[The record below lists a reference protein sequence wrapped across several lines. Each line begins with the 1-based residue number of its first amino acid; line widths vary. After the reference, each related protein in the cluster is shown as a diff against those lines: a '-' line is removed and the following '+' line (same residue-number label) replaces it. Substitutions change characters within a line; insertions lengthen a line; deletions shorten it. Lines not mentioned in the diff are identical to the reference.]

1 MAFFVSG
8 IANLIRIEKPWGFGY
23 AWGMDASPT
32 ILCCGGGTLGPVTP
46 LVAVARRILTV
57 YPDARIVWAGTP
69 DGPERAVVEANG
81 WPFEA
86 VPVAK
91 LPRYPSIEWI
101 RWPWRYVRAAVAAR
115 GIVAR
120 HRPSLVVGVG
130 GYMQV
135 PVMRAAAKVGIPC
148 VLHQLDAEP
157 GLANRLVAR
166 MCRSVTT
173 SFPYA
178 EPPFGMGVAWTQVPT
193 PSRFAGSSL
202 PAREEACRRLGLD
215 PSRPVVFVT
224 GGGTGAVGLN
234 RLVVAAKDRIVRV
247 SQVLHLVGRGKQE
260 AGEDGRAYHPV
271 EFFDEA
277 QMHDGYAAADV
288 VVCRGGV
295 GTLSE
300 LAGFAK
306 SAIVVPLPGSHQERN
321 VDALVDAV
329 MRVDQDAEHAA
340 ELLAAEI
347 AELLDDPI
355 CRAEMGERLRAAIPV
370 DDGSALAQ
378 RWMEAAGARR

>member
-1 MAFFVSG
+1 MNTNV
-8 IANLIRIEKPWGFGY
+8 
-23 AWGMDASPT
+23 PT

-46 LVAVARRILTV
+46 LVAVARRILAA
-57 YPDARIVWAGTP
+57 YPGARIVWAGTP

-101 RWPWRYVRAAVAAR
+101 QWPWRYAHAAIAARKIVAA
-115 GIVAR
+115 
-120 HRPSLVVGVG
+120 HRPDLVVGVG

-135 PVMRAAAKVGIPC
+135 PVMRAAAKAGIPC

-157 GLANRLVAR
+157 GLANRLMAKA
-166 MCRSVTT
+166 CRSVTT

-178 EPPFGMGVAWTQVPT
+178 VPPFGADVAWAQVPT
-193 PSRFAGSSL
+193 PSRFAGSPL
-202 PAREEACRRLGLD
+202 PPRDEACRRLGLD

-247 SQVLHLVGRGKQE
+247 SQVLHLVGKGKQE
-260 AGEDGRAYHPV
+260 AGEDGRSYHPV
-271 EFFDEA
+271 EFFDET
-277 QMHDGYAAADV
+277 QMRDGYAAADV

-300 LAGFAK
+300 LAGYAK
-306 SAIVVPLPGSHQERN
+306 AAIVVPLPRSQQERN
-321 VDALVDAV
+321 ADVLADAV
-329 MRVDQDAEHAA
+329 MRVDQEGEGASER
-340 ELLAAEI
+340 LAAHI
-347 AELLDDPI
+347 AELLEDPV
-355 CRAEMGERLRAAIPV
+355 CRKQMGERLHAALPV
-370 DDGSALAQ
+370 DDGSTLAE
-378 RWMEAAGARR
+378 RWMGIVERRA

>member
-1 MAFFVSG
+1 
-8 IANLIRIEKPWGFGY
+8 
-23 AWGMDASPT
+23 MDASPT

-46 LVAVARRILTV
+46 LVAVARRILAAH
-57 YPDARIVWAGTP
+57 PDARIVWAGTP

-91 LPRYPSIEWI
+91 LPRYPSIAWVL
-101 RWPWRYVRAAVAAR
+101 WPWRYIRAAVVAR

-135 PVMRAAAKVGIPC
+135 PVMRAAAKDGIPC

-157 GLANRLVAR
+157 GLSNRLMAR
-166 MCRSVTT
+166 LCRSVTT
-173 SFPYA
+173 TFPYA
-178 EPPFGMGVAWTQVPT
+178 SPPFGADVASAQAPT
-193 PSRFAGSSL
+193 PSRFAGSPL
-202 PAREEACRRLGLD
+202 PPREEACRRLGLD
-215 PSRPVVFVT
+215 PARPVVFVT

-247 SQVLHLVGRGKQE
+247 SQVLHLVGKGKQE
-260 AGEDGRAYHPV
+260 AGVDGRSYHPV

-277 QMHDGYAAADV
+277 QMRDGYAAADV

-300 LAGFAK
+300 LAGYAK
-306 SAIVVPLPGSHQERN
+306 AAIVVPLPHSHQERN
-321 VDALVDAV
+321 VDVLEDAV
-329 MRVDQDAEHAA
+329 MRVDQEAPAAA
-340 ELLAAEI
+340 ELLAALV
-347 AELLDDPI
+347 AELLEDPV
-355 CRAEMGERLRAAIPV
+355 CRKEMGERLHAALPV
-370 DDGSALAQ
+370 DDGSTLAE
-378 RWMEAAGARR
+378 RWMGMAGVRR